1 VALSPYEGHDLET
14 LRDTLS
20 RVIMPSARR
29 APFFT
34 LHCPLA
40 MWDLELRD
48 DAAITHYGGYDAG
61 AAGWGSRIF
70 ERRHVDV
77 ADIIESP
84 GEMGG
89 ELAIR
94 FRDVRGSLL
103 RSEWDPG
110 SVAVFSDQMQL
121 GRARALSAGSCW
133 FRSSSKWID
142 DPAGGRIVEVRRHVP
157 SLTSKGLLV
166 ERYAENIIRSSAMQT
181 ALGSPWF
188 DGGGTATDAS
198 FLLWDSSLATQN
210 YTVTGNTAAD
220 KFFYQDLVFGTAP
233 ANGDILEL
241 SIDHFDVDGVAP
253 SFALD
258 DNTAAKNWRASDN
271 TWVAGGQRGIWN
283 ALTLHSSGSGRDSF
297 MVTMAA
303 ANAPRLSIGFPAGAG
318 NNNKKARFFSAVF
331 EWGRSK
337 AKQPWASSRILTP
350 SGASVARS
358 SDCYIWD
365 DPSGLR
371 TINASQ
377 GTILWRFTPLWSSAN
392 LASLGLTFEIF
403 RVVYDANNRF
413 SVFYQGDNA
422 RWRCQRRQGGANTNL
437 DTNKA
442 IVAGTTYTGAMRWA
456 SSNGE
461 LGDLYG
467 ANASGKTWFDV
478 ILDGVRSPGVE
489 STPPA
494 ESAAAVVYV
503 GGLEGQQIDGMLQ
516 IEHVPWVL
524 SETEVARWVA

>member
-1 VALSPYEGHDLET
+1 VALSPYEGHDLEA

-20 RVIMPSARR
+20 RVLMPTARR
-29 APFFT
+29 AAFFT
-34 LHCPLA
+34 LRCPLSF
-40 MWDLELRD
+40 WNLDLLD
-48 DAAITHYGGYDAG
+48 DAAVTHYGGYDAG
-61 AAGWGSRIF
+61 AQGWGSRIF
-70 ERRHVDV
+70 ERRHVDI

-89 ELAIR
+89 ALAIR
-94 FRDVRGSLL
+94 FRDVRGALL

-157 SLTSKGLLV
+157 SLTSKGLLI
-166 ERYAENIIRSSAMQT
+166 ERYAENIVRSSAMQT
-181 ALGSPWF
+181 ALGSPWV
-188 DGGGTATDAS
+188 DGGGTTTDAS
-198 FLLWDSSLATQN
+198 FLLWDSSLSAQN

-233 ANGDILEL
+233 AANDILEL
-241 SIDHFDVDGVAP
+241 SIDHFDVDGTAP
-253 SFALD
+253 SFVLY
-258 DNTAAKNWRASDN
+258 DNTASKSWRASDN
-271 TWVAGGQRGIWN
+271 TWVAGGNIWN
-283 ALTLHSSGSGRDSF
+283 PLVPHSTAPGRDSF

-303 ANAPRLSIGFPAGAG
+303 ANAPRLSLGFPAGAG
-318 NNNKKARFFSAVF
+318 NNNKKARFFTAVF

-377 GTILWRFTPLWSSAN
+377 GTILWRFTPLWSSAS
-392 LASLGLTFEIF
+392 LATLGLTFELF
-403 RVVYDANNRF
+403 RIVYDANNRF
-413 SVFYQGDNA
+413 AVFYQGDNA
-422 RWRCQRRQGGANTNL
+422 RWRCQRRQGGTNTNL
-437 DTNKA
+437 DISKSV
-442 IVAGTTYTGAMRWA
+442 VAGTTYTGAMRWA
-456 SSNGE
+456 STNGE
-461 LGDLYG
+461 LVDLYG
-467 ANASGKTWFDV
+467 ANAGGKTWFDV
-478 ILDGVRSPGVE
+478 ILDGVRSAGVE
-489 STPPA
+489 STPPT
-494 ESAAAVVYV
+494 ESATGVAYI
-503 GGLEGQQIDGMLQ
+503 GGLEAQQADGMLQ
-516 IEHVPWVL
+516 IEHVPYVL
-524 SETEVARWVA
+524 SETEVARWLA